1 MWNVT
6 ELGWSRNDEIFD
18 KFLTRG
24 VRAGLPTSRNK
35 LRNTAPG
42 LRPPSGLSPQSIKY
56 YPIDF
61 QQKEDGPRG
70 RAVERIAANII
81 RITAT
86 RRVVYARQPY
96 AVRYI

>member
-24 VRAGLPTSRNK
+24 VRAGL
-35 LRNTAPG
+35 
-42 LRPPSGLSPQSIKY
+42 RPPSGLSSQPIKY

-61 QQKEDGPRG
+61 KQKEDGPRG
-70 RAVERIAANII
+70 QAIEM
-81 RITAT
+81 
-86 RRVVYARQPY
+86 
-96 AVRYI
+96 